1 MSRKCKLNVLP
12 SVEVMCEELE
22 HKRMVLKKF
31 RKYYRKMVSIA
42 LDQGGSKLGE
52 NEKATWL
59 IATCG
64 FDMTGKAEETERYTS
79 QSHKEK
85 HMQCTGI
92 ATLRLLLCAL
102 AGMWE
107 STPAKSGEDPELWMK
122 LICSK
127 PPGTSSDELRK
138 GLNWLPLGK
147 CRKMFRLALV
157 HRCMHNQA
165 PGYTI

>member
-1 MSRKCKLNVLP
+1 M
-12 SVEVMCEELE
+12 
-22 HKRMVLKKF
+22 
-31 RKYYRKMVSIA
+31 SIA
-42 LDQGGSKLGE
+42 LDQGGSKLSKLGE
-52 NEKATWL
+52 NEKAMWL

-64 FDMTGKAEETERYTS
+64 FDTTGKAEETERYTS
-79 QSHKEK
+79 KSHKEK
-85 HMQCTGI
+85 HIQCTGI

-107 STPAKSGEDPELWMK
+107 STPAKSGEDSELRMR

-127 PPGTSSDELRK
+127 PPGTSSDKLRK

-147 CRKMFRLALV
+147 HREMFRLALV

-165 PGYTI
+165 PGYAI